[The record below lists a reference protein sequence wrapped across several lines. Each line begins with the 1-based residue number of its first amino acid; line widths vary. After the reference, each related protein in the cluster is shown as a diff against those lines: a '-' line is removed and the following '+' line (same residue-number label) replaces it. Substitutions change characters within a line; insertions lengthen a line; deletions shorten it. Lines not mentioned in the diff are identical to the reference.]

1 MQKFCLL
8 LITAS
13 IPLFR
18 RLALAHLQI
27 RIAPFGRWRA
37 FVERAVKSCY
47 WNTAEAI
54 ASGLDIGRTGMQI
67 NLPSRLAAS
76 AVIVDPLSE
85 LHSIPLNEIPPKE
98 MLIWSV
104 HMNRRNCLIRS
115 FLAAS
120 SRTVAGCQ
128 RFEAAE
134 HHYQLSSKS
143 LLPADIAK
151 TPGEVREAIG
161 SRFLTATLCAT
172 FRVTAA
178 AARMDTPVMLRV
190 TSKTS
195 ATNWNL
201 IESALLE
208 ASA

>member
-1 MQKFCLL
+1 M
-8 LITAS
+8 
-13 IPLFR
+13 
-18 RLALAHLQI
+18 
-27 RIAPFGRWRA
+27 
-37 FVERAVKSCY
+37 ERS
-47 WNTAEAI
+47 
-54 ASGLDIGRTGMQI
+54 
-67 NLPSRLAAS
+67 
-76 AVIVDPLSE
+76 
-85 LHSIPLNEIPPKE
+85 HSSLE
-98 MLIWSV
+98 
-104 HMNRRNCLIRS
+104 
-115 FLAAS
+115 AS
-120 SRTVAGCQ
+120 SQQVVLTVAGCQ

-178 AARMDTPVMLRV
+178 AARMDTPVMLSV
-190 TSKTS
+190 TSKTAQS